1 KFRSGV
7 ELAEVRKSPVAQL
20 DRYSGTSMEYQEV
33 VSWDV
38 GRVWGRP
45 HGNLKEVSMRCAES
59 AMYSHAVFKLT
70 VKKTLMFQ
78 DKYIS
83 NALTMP
89 YPDNDVL
96 DQGDEVLLEVKSDSG
111 SGLVVDGVITGC
123 EF

>member
-1 KFRSGV
+1 M
-7 ELAEVRKSPVAQL
+7 AEVRKSPVAQL

-45 HGNLKEVSMRCAES
+45 HGNLKEVSMRCSES
-59 AMYSHAVFKLT
+59 TMYGHAVFRLT

-83 NALTMP
+83 NALTQP
-89 YPDNDVL
+89 FPDNDVL

-111 SGLVVDGVITGC
+111 SGLVVDGSITGC